1 MNKSI
6 LLTGGTGY
14 IGSHTTLELLNNGY
28 EVVVID
34 NLSNSSR
41 ESLKRVEQLTQK
53 SVTFAQVDVR
63 DAEALN
69 QVFENHNIQSVLHF
83 AGHKAVGE
91 SVEKPIQYYQNNVAG
106 TLTLCEVMARNNVFE
121 LIFSSSAT
129 VYGAN
134 AQSPISESMP
144 ITLRSNSNMWVKTV
158 GSDFK

>member
-83 AGHKAVGE
+83 AYHKAVGE
-91 SVEKPIQYYQNNVAG
+91 SVE
-106 TLTLCEVMARNNVFE
+106 
-121 LIFSSSAT
+121 
-129 VYGAN
+129 
-134 AQSPISESMP
+134 SPFN
-144 ITLRSNSNMWVKTV
+144 ITKIMSRVR
-158 GSDFK
+158 